1 MSAILKCQQFES
13 SRSNKIESKSWKY
26 QCLDIRDNEEEQ
38 GLDKYKGKDEGKD
51 IEYIPL
57 LFIALFLLLQK
68 ESNCLTNMSKIIK
81 NPNHLVYILKMG

>member
-13 SRSNKIESKSWKY
+13 SRSNKIEPKGWKY

-38 GLDKYKGKDEGKD
+38 GLDKYKGKNERKD
-51 IEYIPL
+51 IEYISL

-68 ESNCLTNMSKIIK
+68 ESNYLTNMSKVIRS
-81 NPNHLVYILKMG
+81 PNHLVYILKIG